1 MPLETTRKQRPAVFG
16 HQPSYTAPSDP
27 PKPSRP
33 AAHAV
38 REEGQ
43 SVLVLEACG
52 ITFTFGGLK
61 GDADAQVLNTDG
73 YPTKGLYACGEALG
87 GLFSQNYP
95 GGSVLA
101 EREQRRTKVT
111 AWDKESTGQLYEMRI
126 LLESEA
132 ARLAAMRRSPHATV
146 RLQAAL
152 DAQRNLV
159 NPSPA
164 ERRDSTYA
172 FHNELWQACGNPLLL
187 EANQKYGTQSLSI
200 APTSL
205 RSDERWETSIAEHQE
220 LLTAVIEHRASHA
233 AELMRSHLESAMH
246 HL

>member
-1 MPLETTRKQRPAVFG
+1 MNRLTQVDVVYEKLRGMVLEGTLSPGFDLNERAVAELVG
-16 HQPSYTAPSDP
+16 T
-27 PKPSRP
+27 SRTP
-33 AAHAV
+33 V
-38 REEGQ
+38 REA
-43 SVLVLEACG
+43 VARLV
-52 ITFTFGGLK
+52 
-61 GDADAQVLNTDG
+61 DDG
-73 YPTKGLYACGEALG
+73 
-87 GLFSQNYP
+87 
-95 GGSVLA
+95 LA

-111 AWDKESTGQLYEMRI
+111 AWDEESTGQLYEMRI

-146 RLQAAL
+146 RLKAAL
-152 DAQRNLV
+152 ETQRNLV
-159 NPSPA
+159 SPSPA

-172 FHNELWQACGNPLLL
+172 FHNELWQACGNPFLL

-205 RSDERWETSIAEHQE
+205 RSDERWEASVAEHQE

-233 AELMRSHLESAMH
+233 AELMRGHLESAMH

>member
-1 MPLETTRKQRPAVFG
+1 MNRLTQVDVVYEKLRGMVLEGTLSPGFDLNERAVAELVG
-16 HQPSYTAPSDP
+16 T
-27 PKPSRP
+27 SRTP
-33 AAHAV
+33 V
-38 REEGQ
+38 REA
-43 SVLVLEACG
+43 VARLV
-52 ITFTFGGLK
+52 
-61 GDADAQVLNTDG
+61 DDG
-73 YPTKGLYACGEALG
+73 
-87 GLFSQNYP
+87 
-95 GGSVLA
+95 LA

-111 AWDKESTGQLYEMRI
+111 AWDEESTGQLYEMRI

-132 ARLAAMRRSPHATV
+132 ARLAAMRRSPHATI
-146 RLQAAL
+146 RLKAAL

-172 FHNELWQACGNPLLL
+172 FHNELWQACGNPFLL

-205 RSDERWETSIAEHQE
+205 RSDERWEASVAEHQE
-220 LLTAVIEHRASHA
+220 LLTAVIEHRASDA
-233 AELMRSHLESAMH
+233 AELMRGHLESAMH